1 MSKKQLESVTIPDLS
16 SEGAACCSLLH
27 PPRRPLQLSVS
38 TGGAALSSAMQ
49 HLRFDVS
56 DLPHGSSQKLLSSY
70 FSLFGKV
77 ESCTYAASSRSAVVE
92 FSASDDLSN
101 ILTARH
107 RFLGSPIGVARA
119 SEVPAIAPSVAP
131 DSLAPSLSLDAPLHS
146 PSLSKLSASCDP
158 EPRPL
163 PPGAAFSHLNSL
175 MILFCK
181 HVNACQP
188 DFCIYL
194 SVCLS
199 IYFQQIC
206 NFLFQRNCV
215 I

>member
-16 SEGAACCSLLH
+16 SQGGACCSLLH
-27 PPRRPLQLSVS
+27 PPPPLYLSVS
-38 TGGAALSSAMQ
+38 TGVAALSSAMQ

-146 PSLSKLSASCDP
+146 SLSNLSASCDP

-163 PPGAAFSHLNSL
+163 PPGAAFSHLISL
-175 MILFCK
+175 MILF
-181 HVNACQP
+181 VNT
-188 DFCIYL
+188 
-194 SVCLS
+194 
-199 IYFQQIC
+199 
-206 NFLFQRNCV
+206 
-215 I
+215 